1 VPLLTTS
8 DGVRL
13 SYLLS
18 GPDDAPRLVLL
29 HGLGSDAVGYDALVA
44 DVGDRLHVAR
54 VDLRGHGES
63 EPITDPA
70 RYGWFARPAAD
81 IVEVMDALGWDD
93 AAVAGGSL
101 GAATATAV
109 ALGYPERVR
118 RLGVFA
124 PAFAA
129 GPNGANEVALG
140 LFQAVQSMGLMG
152 VLEVLEA
159 LPEPMPPAVL
169 DEARANWSRQ
179 DDAAIRACVTAL
191 TDAVLL
197 DDLADLDRVD
207 MPTLVVGQ
215 RGDPLH
221 PWTIAEAYAE
231 NLPQAHL
238 VGFDAPTDATP
249 PEMARLVV
257 EFFSSL

>member
-1 VPLLTTS
+1 MLTTS

-13 SYLLS
+13 RYLLS

-29 HGLGSDAVGYDALVA
+29 HGLGSDAVGYDGLIAQL
-44 DVGDRLHVAR
+44 GDGLHVAR

-63 EPITDPA
+63 EPLTDPA

-81 IVEVMDALGWDD
+81 VVEVMDSLGWDD

-129 GPNGANEVALG
+129 GRNGANDVARG
-140 LFQAVQSMGLMG
+140 LFQAVQSMGLLG
-152 VLEVLEA
+152 VLDVLEA
-159 LPEPMPPAVL
+159 LPEPMPAEVL
-169 DEARANWSRQ
+169 HEARTNWTRQ

-207 MPTLVVGQ
+207 VPTLVVGH

-221 PWTIAEAYAE
+221 PWEIAEAYAE
-231 NLPQAHL
+231 NLPHARL
-238 VGFDAPTDATP
+238 VGFDSPTEVTP
-249 PEMARLVV
+249 EQMGVLLT